1 MRAGAKAVRLERN
14 IGFTALSPEVS
25 RRRFVPSGV
34 EGRREGRY
42 RLQAG
47 DCASVY
53 LDAPELVPRR
63 VEVEML
69 TEELEG
75 RRHRARVVRFYGAA
89 TTLGGLAVGDELEVE
104 TAHFVEMWSAQEEAA
119 EAAGKG

>member
-1 MRAGAKAVRLERN
+1 MRLERN
-14 IGFTALSPEVS
+14 TEYTALSPVVS
-25 RRRFVPSGV
+25 QQRKEPGSRGGV
-34 EGRREGRY
+34 HY
-42 RLQAG
+42 RLQVG

-69 TEELEG
+69 TEESEG